1 MMWVSVLIAVVP
13 LGLLGIW
20 LNAGAE
26 GGFIPWQVVTL
37 FASSYL
43 AGGGFML
50 LGCLFWAWVV
60 RLRTSVLGTARFAG
74 LREARKR
81 GLLESRGVILG
92 KKDGKLLRFDDAGHI
107 LTISRTRGGKG
118 VSAVIPNL
126 LAHEGS
132 IFCIDIKGENYAITA
147 EERRGFGAVHPI
159 APFAGFSACL
169 NPLDFIRQNTG
180 EIDDC
185 ELVATLI
192 VTPSS
197 GDDAFW
203 EREARTLIS
212 SLIQFVMRHRD
223 KEAKT
228 LAEVRKLLTLPAS
241 DFDELLAEMAVSKHA
256 WIRRNANAFSQKA
269 DKERSGVISTAQS
282 HTRFLDSPN
291 IQRVTAQSDF
301 KFTDMKHQMTSVYLI
316 MPPHQVT
323 VYRQFMRLMVGLAQ
337 ASMTRT
343 HHHLADPVL
352 FMLDEFPSLGKMPIA
367 GFAYLAGYQVRLW
380 VFSQSMSQLEAVYG
394 KAAGMILSNCA
405 VQQIWSVAPSDIAT
419 AEHLSRTLG
428 DKTVRSYSHSKS
440 ATSKLPLTSKSFSES
455 EGRLTRRL
463 LTPDEILCLPETLMI
478 LMIAGA
484 RPFLATR
491 FIYYKD
497 KLFAGR
503 YGEWLGTYG
512 GEHDTT

>member
-1 MMWVSVLIAVVP
+1 MMWISVIIAVVP
-13 LGLLGIW
+13 LGILGIW
-20 LNAGAE
+20 LNAGAQ
-26 GGFIPWQVVTL
+26 GGFIPWQVVML

-74 LREARKR
+74 LREAKKR
-81 GLLESRGVILG
+81 GLLQNRGVILG

-118 VSAVIPNL
+118 VSAVVPNL
-126 LAHEGS
+126 LSHLGS
-132 IFCIDIKGENYAITA
+132 VFCIDIKGENYAITG

-159 APFAGFSACL
+159 APFAGFSSCL

-212 SLIQFVMRHRD
+212 SLIQFVMRHRA
-223 KEAKT
+223 KEAQT
-228 LAEVRKLLTLPAS
+228 LAEVRKLLTLPPS
-241 DFDELLAEMAVSKHA
+241 DFDELLAEMALSKHA
-256 WIRRNANAFSQKA
+256 WIRQNASAFSQKA

-291 IQRVTAQSDF
+291 IQKVTAKSDF
-301 KFTDMKHQMTSVYLI
+301 KFTDLKHQVTSVFLI

-323 VYRQFMRLMVGLAQ
+323 VYRPFMRLMVGLAQ

-343 HHHLADPVL
+343 NHYMDEPVL

-367 GFAYLAGYQVRLW
+367 GFAYLAGYDVRLW

-394 KAAGMILSNCA
+394 KSAGMILANCA
-405 VQQIWSVAPSDIAT
+405 VQQMWSIAPADIST

-428 DKTVRSYSHSKS
+428 DKTVRSFSHSQSKNS
-440 ATSKLPLTSKSFSES
+440 KFSITSKNFSES

-478 LMIAGA
+478 LMIAGS

-491 FIYYKD
+491 FIYYKE
-497 KLFAGR
+497 KAFEGR
-503 YGEWLGTYG
+503 YAAWRS
-512 GEHDTT
+512 